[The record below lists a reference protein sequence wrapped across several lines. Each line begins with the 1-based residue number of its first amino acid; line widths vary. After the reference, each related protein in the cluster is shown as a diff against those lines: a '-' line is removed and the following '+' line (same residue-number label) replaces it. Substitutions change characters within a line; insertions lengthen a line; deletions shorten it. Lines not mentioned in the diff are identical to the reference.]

1 MGLVVDADAVF
12 GQATQ
17 VESRSV
23 GPLLDL
29 SWCPTSP
36 LSSHEPL
43 ENAIDDKTVDQ
54 VHCQKVR
61 DDLPRVTFITSRWS
75 FCCGV

>member
-1 MGLVVDADAVF
+1 MGLVVDAVF
-12 GQATQ
+12 GQATR
-17 VESRSV
+17 VEFRSV

-43 ENAIDDKTVDQ
+43 ENAIDKTVVQ
-54 VHCQKVR
+54 LH
-61 DDLPRVTFITSRWS
+61 
-75 FCCGV
+75 